1 MALSV
6 RCRKVAL
13 IFELVLMEVRRVE
26 TAKVLARVPL
36 ATYTAVGADR
46 PAPALIATF
55 VLVRTE
61 HDNFTVALVLLPPT
75 TVDALRVR
83 DDRRG
88 EHAANADSAA
98 TTERGTITV
107 TAATTAATTRGR
119 GFTATYFE
127 FRLTTDTG
135 SGGSLLDQVP
145 CGVCIRRY
153 VTDSLKCHQDR
164 AHRFARRRAPDRQ
177 RVAEVAM
184 ARHHIDTG

>member
-13 IFELVLMEVRRVE
+13 TFELVLMEVRRVA

-36 ATYTAVGADR
+36 ATYTAVGTDR

-61 HDNFTVALVLLPPT
+61 HDSLTVALVLLPPT
-75 TVDALRVR
+75 TADALRVR

-88 EHAANADSAA
+88 EHAADADSAA
-98 TTERGTITV
+98 MTTERGTITV
-107 TAATTAATTRGR
+107 TAATTAATTRCR

-127 FRLTTDTG
+127 FTLTTDMG
-135 SGGSLLDQVP
+135 SGGSLLDP
-145 CGVCIRRY
+145 CPAGY
-153 VTDSLKCHQDR
+153 GPGGSSLTR
-164 AHRFARRRAPDRQ
+164 
-177 RVAEVAM
+177 
-184 ARHHIDTG
+184 